1 MKKRKRTI
9 KRVALCVCAVL
20 VLALFTSFGAARHSS
35 RTKDAAA
42 SGADNADSAAISAGL
57 NSADPAALEEKKT
70 ELAQNAA
77 SGEPIDRQNELQ
89 AAKRANADA
98 VAWLVIPGAD
108 VDNAV
113 MQSTDNAHYLQLD
126 ELGNYSEWGCY
137 YADCRDNFT
146 SRTDLVKNTVIYG
159 HSQSDC
165 DEVNGQRFTKLH
177 RFTDAAFVQENPYIF
192 LSVDGED
199 MVFEIAAVFF
209 TDVEFDYINPD
220 PAALGGTTFFD
231 TVSAANWLETSSG
244 ALTADDTILTLST
257 CCRKY
262 DVNNLGH
269 HRLVVMARL
278 LENGAPRAALTVT
291 QTQNPVMPK

>member
-1 MKKRKRTI
+1 MKKRNRTI

-35 RTKDAAA
+35 RAKDAAA
-42 SGADNADSAAISAGL
+42 SGADYADSAAVFNATA
-57 NSADPAALEEKKT
+57 ADPGALEEKKA
-70 ELAQNAA
+70 EDAQNAA

-137 YADCRDNFT
+137 YADCRDKFT

-177 RFTDAAFVQENPYIF
+177 RFTNAAFARENPYIF
-192 LSVDGED
+192 LSVDGEN

-209 TDVEFDYINPD
+209 TDVDFDYINPD
-220 PAALGGTTFFD
+220 PAALGGTTFYD

-278 LENGAPRAALTVT
+278 LENGAPRTALTVT
-291 QTQNPVMPK
+291 QAQNPTMPK

>member
-1 MKKRKRTI
+1 MKKRNRTI

-35 RTKDAAA
+35 RAKDAAA
-42 SGADNADSAAISAGL
+42 SGADYADSAAVFNATA
-57 NSADPAALEEKKT
+57 ADPGALEEKKA
-70 ELAQNAA
+70 EDAQNAA

-137 YADCRDNFT
+137 YADCRDKFT

-177 RFTDAAFVQENPYIF
+177 RFTNAAFARENPYIF
-192 LSVDGED
+192 LSVDGEN

-209 TDVEFDYINPD
+209 TDVDFDYINPD
-220 PAALGGTTFFD
+220 PAALGGTTFYD

-278 LENGAPRAALTVT
+278 LENVAPRTALTVT
-291 QTQNPVMPK
+291 QAQNPTMPK